1 MSVAMCLD
9 TTSTIG
15 SLTGIGE
22 WNEPPPPNHM
32 NHYIRNFNQNLR
44 YLNLS
49 GNKRLEIKPDTSPK
63 LSRDQNQRRVLADF
77 SSLLQL
83 RVLGLMDVTTTFAPT
98 IPDENEDRRVRTSS
112 SEVNQMAYGIAD
124 TLGKTDHVTMF
135 DLVQPQFRQSGNEAV
150 FALFGRAHPVSSNNR
165 FSKYIRDNFL
175 QIFSK
180 QLEDLNKDDTV
191 PDALRRTFLRLN
203 KMGYDTCIRAHI
215 TSEKPHTLAFPPP
228 ITQRSQ
234 AAAVALQGIVV
245 YISDKTLYVANSGN
259 ALAVISRHGQAVM
272 LSRKHDP
279 FEEIGRIRSAEG
291 WVSPK
296 GLVND
301 EIDVSRSFGFFHLL
315 PVVNACPDTYTW
327 PISEVDE
334 FVIVGNRGLWDFVSP
349 QTAVDIAR
357 QERADPMIAA
367 QKLRDFA
374 ISYGADGSTM
384 IMVIKVSDIFNPGP
398 REATRRKKKDDISSR
413 AIRRLDDEVDAPRG
427 HIALVF
433 TDIRNSTRL
442 WETNAGMPAAMSLHG
457 DILRRQLR
465 ICGGY
470 EVKTEGDAFM
480 CSFHTVLSA
489 LLWCLSV
496 QVDLLNADWPAD
508 ILESDEGREIRDQS
522 GRPVARGLS
531 VRMGIHCGHP
541 VCEPDPVTHRMDY
554 FGPMV
559 NRSSRISGSAAGGQI
574 MCSADVVREINAKI
588 LEEGP
593 ETEFSFLQ
601 PPAVVEAIRA
611 IGVVMELVGEVKL
624 KGLEVPELLSL
635 VFPRELEGRR
645 NMEQHEA
652 MSVLALNPKVQFTAE
667 QVRALGL
674 LCLRFESLSAS
685 RVFNPLPDRKG
696 SASGPSDDAGR
707 GGLVRFAG
715 NPNHLLPSFEKL
727 ADDELLSA
735 LGSFTVRI
743 ENAVK
748 MLLLQHHTGQGIF
761 RRSGQLGSV
770 DSSERTLEQLMSVL
784 CL

>member
-1 MSVAMCLD
+1 
-9 TTSTIG
+9 
-15 SLTGIGE
+15 
-22 WNEPPPPNHM
+22 
-32 NHYIRNFNQNLR
+32 
-44 YLNLS
+44 
-49 GNKRLEIKPDTSPK
+49 
-63 LSRDQNQRRVLADF
+63 
-77 SSLLQL
+77 
-83 RVLGLMDVTTTFAPT
+83 MDVTTIFVPN
-98 IPDENEDRRVRTSS
+98 IPDEHEDRRVRTSS
-112 SEVNQMAYGIAD
+112 SEVNEMAYGIAD

-135 DLVQPQFRQSGNEAV
+135 DLVQPKFRQNDSEAV
-150 FALFGRAHPVSSNNR
+150 FALFGRAQPISSNNR

-175 QIFSK
+175 PIFSK
-180 QLEDLNKDDTV
+180 QLEDLHKDDTV

-203 KMGYDTCIRAHI
+203 KLGYDYLHSTTYNQRK
-215 TSEKPHTLAFPPP
+215 TSHASISTTYYPEKSSG
-228 ITQRSQ
+228 RSG
-234 AAAVALQGIVV
+234 ASGIVV
-245 YISDKTLYVANSGN
+245 YISDKTLYVANTGN
-259 ALAVISRHGQAVM
+259 ALAVVSRHGQAVM
-272 LSRKHDP
+272 LSKKHDP

-315 PVVNACPDTYTW
+315 PVVNAGPDIYIW

-357 QERADPMIAA
+357 QERDDPMIAA

-398 REATRRKKKDDISSR
+398 RDNYSLGPREPTRRKKKDDISNR
-413 AIRRLDDEVDAPRG
+413 TIRRLDGEVDAPMG
-427 HIALVF
+427 HIALAF

-489 LLWCLSV
+489 LLWCLAV
-496 QVDLLNADWPAD
+496 QIDLLKADWPAD

-522 GRPVARGLS
+522 GRVVARGLS
-531 VRMGIHCGHP
+531 VRMGIHCGYP

-559 NRSSRISGSAAGGQI
+559 NRSSRISGSAAGGEI

-588 LEEGP
+588 LEVGP
-593 ETEFSFLQ
+593 ETEFSYLQ

-611 IGVVMELVGEVKL
+611 IGVVLEPVGEVKL

-635 VFPRELEGRR
+635 VLPQELEGRKD
-645 NMEQHEA
+645 MEQHEA
-652 MSVLALNPKVQFTAE
+652 MSALTPDPKVQFTTE
-667 QVRALGL
+667 QVRALGM
-674 LCLRFESLSAS
+674 LCLRFESLTAS
-685 RVFNPLPDRKG
+685 QVFNPQLDRRG
-696 SASGPSDDAGR
+696 SASALSDDAGQ

-735 LGSFTVRI
+735 LGSFTVRV

-761 RRSGQLGSV
+761 SHSGQI
-770 DSSERTLEQLMSVL
+770 DSGERILEQLKSVL

>member
-1 MSVAMCLD
+1 
-9 TTSTIG
+9 
-15 SLTGIGE
+15 
-22 WNEPPPPNHM
+22 
-32 NHYIRNFNQNLR
+32 
-44 YLNLS
+44 
-49 GNKRLEIKPDTSPK
+49 
-63 LSRDQNQRRVLADF
+63 
-77 SSLLQL
+77 
-83 RVLGLMDVTTTFAPT
+83 MDVTTIFVPT
-98 IPDENEDRRVRTSS
+98 IPDEHEDRRVRTSS

-135 DLVQPQFRQSGNEAV
+135 DLVQPQFRQSSNEAV
-150 FALFGRAHPVSSNNR
+150 FALFGRAQPISSNNR
-165 FSKYIRDNFL
+165 FSKFIRDNFL
-175 QIFSK
+175 LVFSK
-180 QLEDLNKDDTV
+180 QLEDLKKDDTV

-203 KMGYDTCIRAHI
+203 KMGYDYLYSTAYSQRK
-215 TSEKPHTLAFPPP
+215 TSHASVSTTYYPEKSSG
-228 ITQRSQ
+228 RSG
-234 AAAVALQGIVV
+234 ASGIVV

-315 PVVNACPDTYTW
+315 PVVNACPDIYTW

-334 FVIVGNRGLWDFVSP
+334 FIIVGNRGLWDFVSP

-433 TDIRNSTRL
+433 TDIRNSTVL

-457 DILRRQLR
+457 DVLRRQLR

-489 LLWCLSV
+489 LLWCLSA
-496 QVDLLNADWPAD
+496 QTDLLNADWPAE
-508 ILESDEGREIRDQS
+508 ILESAEGREIWDQS
-522 GRPVARGLS
+522 GRLVARGLS
-531 VRMGIHCGHP
+531 VRMGIHCGAP

-588 LEEGP
+588 FEAGP
-593 ETEFSFLQ
+593 ETEFSYLQ

-611 IGVVMELVGEVKL
+611 IGVVIEPVGEVKL
-624 KGLEVPELLSL
+624 KGLEVPELLSI
-635 VFPRELEGRR
+635 VFPRELEGRKD
-645 NMEQHEA
+645 MEQHEA
-652 MSVLALNPKVQFTAE
+652 MSALALNPKVQFTAE
-667 QVRALGL
+667 QVRALGI
-674 LCLRFESLSAS
+674 LCLRFESLTAS

-696 SASGPSDDAGR
+696 SASVLPDDVGQ
-707 GGLVRFAG
+707 GGLVRFSG

-748 MLLLQHHTGQGIF
+748 MLLLQHHTGQGVF
-761 RRSGQLGSV
+761 CHSGQF
-770 DSSERTLEQLMSVL
+770 DSIDSNERTLEQLFSIL
-784 CL
+784 SL

>member
-1 MSVAMCLD
+1 MLAATCSG
-9 TTSTIG
+9 TTSTTG
-15 SLTGIGE
+15 SLTGTGE
-22 WNEPPPPNHM
+22 RIELPPQNHT

-63 LSRDQNQRRVLADF
+63 LSRDQNQRKVLADF

-83 RVLGLMDVTTTFAPT
+83 RVLGLMDVTTIFVPT
-98 IPDENEDRRVRTSS
+98 IPDENEDRRVRTSL

-135 DLVQPQFRQSGNEAV
+135 DLVQPQFRQSSNEAV
-150 FALFGRAHPVSSNNR
+150 FALFGRAQPISSNNR

-175 QIFSK
+175 LIFSK
-180 QLEDLNKDDTV
+180 QLEDLGKDDTV

-203 KMGYDTCIRAHI
+203 KMGYDYLHSTAYNQRK
-215 TSEKPHTLAFPPP
+215 TSQISVSTAYYPEKSNG
-228 ITQRSQ
+228 RSG
-234 AAAVALQGIVV
+234 ASGIVV

-259 ALAVISRHGQAVM
+259 ALAVISRHGQAVT

-327 PISEVDE
+327 PISELDE
-334 FVIVGNRGLWDFVSP
+334 FIIVGNRGLWDFVSP

-398 REATRRKKKDDISSR
+398 REVTRRKKKDDISSR

-496 QVDLLNADWPAD
+496 QMDLLNADWPAE

-522 GRPVARGLS
+522 GRLVARGLS
-531 VRMGIHCGHP
+531 VRMGIHCGQP

-559 NRSSRISGSAAGGQI
+559 NRSSRISGSAAGGQT
-574 MCSADVVREINAKI
+574 MCSADVVREINAKV
-588 LEEGP
+588 LEAGP
-593 ETEFSFLQ
+593 ETEFSYLQ

-611 IGVVMELVGEVKL
+611 IGVVIELVGKREL

-635 VFPRELEGRR
+635 VFPKELEGRR
-645 NMEQHEA
+645 NMEQYEA
-652 MSVLALNPKVQFTAE
+652 MSALTLNPKVRFTAE
-667 QVRALGL
+667 QVRALGV
-674 LCLRFESLSAS
+674 LCLRFESLTAS
-685 RVFNPLPDRKG
+685 RVFNPLFDRGG
-696 SASGPSDDAGR
+696 SVSGVPDDAGQ

-715 NPNHLLPSFEKL
+715 NPNHLLPPFEKL
-727 ADDELLSA
+727 TDDELLSA

-748 MLLLQHHTGQGIF
+748 VLLLQHHTGQGVF
-761 RRSGQLGSV
+761 SHSGQLSWMN
-770 DSSERTLEQLMSVL
+770 SSERTLKQLISVL

>member
-1 MSVAMCLD
+1 
-9 TTSTIG
+9 
-15 SLTGIGE
+15 
-22 WNEPPPPNHM
+22 
-32 NHYIRNFNQNLR
+32 
-44 YLNLS
+44 
-49 GNKRLEIKPDTSPK
+49 
-63 LSRDQNQRRVLADF
+63 
-77 SSLLQL
+77 
-83 RVLGLMDVTTTFAPT
+83 MDVTTIFLPT
-98 IPDENEDRRVRTSS
+98 IPDEHEDRRVRTSS

-135 DLVQPQFRQSGNEAV
+135 DLVQPQFRQNSNEAI
-150 FALFGRAHPVSSNNR
+150 FALFGRAQPISSNNR

-175 QIFSK
+175 PVFSK
-180 QLEDLNKDDTV
+180 QLEDLHKDDTV

-203 KMGYDTCIRAHI
+203 KMGYDYLHSSAY
-215 TSEKPHTLAFPPP
+215 S
-228 ITQRSQ
+228 QRKTSQ
-234 AAAVALQGIVV
+234 ASISTSYYPEKSSGRSGASGIVA
-245 YISDKTLYVANSGN
+245 YISDKTLHVANSGN
-259 ALAVISRHGQAVM
+259 ALAVISRHGQAFM

-315 PVVNACPDTYTW
+315 PVVNAGPDIFTW

-334 FVIVGNRGLWDFVSP
+334 FVIIGNRGLWDFVSP

-357 QERADPMIAA
+357 QERNDPMIAA

-398 REATRRKKKDDISSR
+398 RELIRRKKKDDISSR

-489 LLWCLSV
+489 LLWCLSA
-496 QVDLLNADWPAD
+496 QIDLLNADWPAD
-508 ILESDEGREIRDQS
+508 ILESDEGREIRDQD
-522 GRPVARGLS
+522 GRVVARGLS
-531 VRMGIHCGHP
+531 VRMGIHCGYP

-559 NRSSRISGSAAGGQI
+559 NRSSRISGSAAGGEI

-588 LEEGP
+588 LEQGP
-593 ETEFSFLQ
+593 ETEFSSLQ

-611 IGVVMELVGEVKL
+611 IGVVIEPVGEVKL
-624 KGLEVPELLSL
+624 KGLEVPELLSIVL
-635 VFPRELEGRR
+635 PRELEGRK

-652 MSVLALNPKVQFTAE
+652 TSALTLNPKVQFTAE
-667 QVRALGL
+667 QVRALGI

-685 RVFNPLPDRKG
+685 RVFIPLPDRKG
-696 SASGPSDDAGR
+696 SASALPEDAR
-707 GGLVRFAG
+707 QGGLVRFAG

-748 MLLLQHHTGQGIF
+748 MLLLQHHTGRGIF
-761 RRSGQLGSV
+761 SDGGQL
-770 DSSERTLEQLMSVL
+770 DSIGTLEQLMSVL
-784 CL
+784 YL

>member
-1 MSVAMCLD
+1 MSEVNPLRRVAP
-9 TTSTIG
+9 TII
-15 SLTGIGE
+15 S
-22 WNEPPPPNHM
+22 
-32 NHYIRNFNQNLR
+32 RNFNQNLR

-63 LSRDQNQRRVLADF
+63 LSRDQNQRKVLADF

-83 RVLGLMDVTTTFAPT
+83 RVLGLMDVTTIFVPT
-98 IPDENEDRRVRTSS
+98 IPDEHEDRRVRTSS

-135 DLVQPQFRQSGNEAV
+135 DLVQPQFRQNGNEAV
-150 FALFGRAHPVSSNNR
+150 FALFGRAQPISSNNR
-165 FSKYIRDNFL
+165 FSKYIRDSFL
-175 QIFSK
+175 LVFSK

-203 KMGYDTCIRAHI
+203 KMGHDYLHSNAYNQRK
-215 TSEKPHTLAFPPP
+215 TSHASISTTYYPEKSSG
-228 ITQRSQ
+228 RSG
-234 AAAVALQGIVV
+234 ASGIVV

-259 ALAVISRHGQAVM
+259 ALAVISRHGQAVV

-315 PVVNACPDTYTW
+315 PVVNACPDIYTW

-334 FVIVGNRGLWDFVSP
+334 FIIVGNRGLWDFVSP

-442 WETNAGMPAAMSLHG
+442 WETNAGMAAAMSLHG

-496 QVDLLNADWPAD
+496 QIDLLNADWPAD

-522 GRPVARGLS
+522 GRLVARGLS
-531 VRMGIHCGHP
+531 VRMGIHCGAP

-574 MCSADVVREINAKI
+574 MCSADVVREINTKI
-588 LEEGP
+588 LEADP
-593 ETEFSFLQ
+593 ETEFSYLQ

-611 IGVVMELVGEVKL
+611 IGVVIEPVGEVKL
-624 KGLEVPELLSL
+624 KGLEVPELLSI
-635 VFPRELEGRR
+635 VFPRELEGRQ
-645 NMEQHEA
+645 NMEQYEA
-652 MSVLALNPKVQFTAE
+652 MSALTLNPKVQFTAE
-667 QVRALGL
+667 QVRALGT
-674 LCLRFESLSAS
+674 LCLRFESLSS
-685 RVFNPLPDRKG
+685 SQVFNPLSNRKG
-696 SASGPSDDAGR
+696 SASGLSDDAGQ

-727 ADDELLSA
+727 ADDELLSV

-761 RRSGQLGSV
+761 GPGGQLSSIE
-770 DSSERTLEQLMSVL
+770 SSERTLERLISVL

>member
-1 MSVAMCLD
+1 MFSNTIS
-9 TTSTIG
+9 TTG
-15 SLTGIGE
+15 SLTGTGE
-22 WNEPPPPNHM
+22 WNDSHSPNRT
-32 NHYIRNFNQNLR
+32 NHYVRNFNQNLR

-49 GNKRLEIKPDTSPK
+49 GNKRLEIKPDTNPK
-63 LSRDQNQRRVLADF
+63 LPRDQNQRKVLADF

-83 RVLGLMDVTTTFAPT
+83 RVLGLMDVTTIFVPT
-98 IPDENEDRRVRTSS
+98 IPDEHEDRRVRTSS

-150 FALFGRAHPVSSNNR
+150 FALFGRAQPISSNNR

-175 QIFSK
+175 PVFSK
-180 QLEDLNKDDTV
+180 QLEDLGEDETV

-203 KMGYDTCIRAHI
+203 KMGYDHLHSGVYSQRK
-215 TSEKPHTLAFPPP
+215 TSHASVSTTYYPEKSSG
-228 ITQRSQ
+228 RSG
-234 AAAVALQGIVV
+234 ASGIVA

-315 PVVNACPDTYTW
+315 PVVNACPDIFTW

-480 CSFHTVLSA
+480 CSFYTVLSA

-496 QVDLLNADWPAD
+496 QIDLLNADWPAD
-508 ILESDEGREIRDQS
+508 ILESDEGREIRDQN
-522 GRPVARGLS
+522 GRLVARGLS
-531 VRMGIHCGHP
+531 VRMGIHCGYP

-588 LEEGP
+588 LEAGP
-593 ETEFSFLQ
+593 ETEFSYLQ

-611 IGVVMELVGEVKL
+611 IGVVIEPVGEVKL
-624 KGLEVPELLSL
+624 KGLEVPELLSI
-635 VFPRELEGRR
+635 VFPRDLEGRK
-645 NMEQHEA
+645 NMEQYEA
-652 MSVLALNPKVQFTAE
+652 MSALTLNPKVQFTAD
-667 QVRALGL
+667 QVRALGV
-674 LCLRFESLSAS
+674 LCLRFESLTAS

-696 SASGPSDDAGR
+696 SASGSSDDAGQ
-707 GGLVRFAG
+707 GGLVRFGG
-715 NPNHLLPSFEKL
+715 NPSSLLPSFEKL
-727 ADDELLSA
+727 GDDELLPV
-735 LGSFTVRI
+735 LGSLTMRI

-748 MLLLQHHTGQGIF
+748 ILLLQHHTGQGIF
-761 RRSGQLGSV
+761 SHDGQLGPM
-770 DSSERTLEQLMSVL
+770 DSSERTLEQLISVL

>member
-1 MSVAMCLD
+1 
-9 TTSTIG
+9 
-15 SLTGIGE
+15 
-22 WNEPPPPNHM
+22 
-32 NHYIRNFNQNLR
+32 
-44 YLNLS
+44 
-49 GNKRLEIKPDTSPK
+49 
-63 LSRDQNQRRVLADF
+63 
-77 SSLLQL
+77 
-83 RVLGLMDVTTTFAPT
+83 MDVTTIFVPT
-98 IPDENEDRRVRTSS
+98 IPDEHEDRRVRTSS

-135 DLVQPQFRQSGNEAV
+135 DLVQPQFRQSDNEAV

-165 FSKYIRDNFL
+165 FSKFIRDNFL
-175 QIFSK
+175 LVFAR
-180 QLEDLNKDDTV
+180 QLEDLKDDTV

-203 KMGYDTCIRAHI
+203 KMGYDYLHSAAYNQRK
-215 TSEKPHTLAFPPP
+215 TSHASISTTYPEKSSG
-228 ITQRSQ
+228 RSG
-234 AAAVALQGIVV
+234 ASGIVA

-315 PVVNACPDTYTW
+315 PVVNACPDIYTW
-327 PISEVDE
+327 PITEVDE

-398 REATRRKKKDDISSR
+398 REAIRRKKKDDISSR

-442 WETNAGMPAAMSLHG
+442 WETNAGMPAAMGLHG

-489 LLWCLSV
+489 LLWCLAA
-496 QVDLLNADWPAD
+496 QIDLLNADWPAE
-508 ILESDEGREIRDQS
+508 ILESDEGREIRDHS
-522 GRPVARGLS
+522 GKLVARGLS
-531 VRMGIHCGHP
+531 VRMGIHCGYP

-588 LEEGP
+588 LETGP
-593 ETEFSFLQ
+593 ETEFSYLQ

-611 IGVVMELVGEVKL
+611 IGVVMEPVGEVKL
-624 KGLEVPELLSL
+624 KGLEVPELLSI
-635 VFPRELEGRR
+635 VFPRELEGRK
-645 NMEQHEA
+645 NMEQYEA
-652 MSVLALNPKVQFTAE
+652 MSALTLNPKVPFTTE

-674 LCLRFESLSAS
+674 LCLRFESLTAS

-696 SASGPSDDAGR
+696 SASGSSDGAGQ

-715 NPNHLLPSFEKL
+715 NPNNLLPSFEKL

-735 LGSFTVRI
+735 LGSFTLRI

-748 MLLLQHHTGQGIF
+748 ILQLQHHTGQGIF
-761 RRSGQLGSV
+761 SRSGQFSSM
-770 DSSERTLEQLMSVL
+770 DSSERTLEQLISVL
-784 CL
+784 RL

>member
-1 MSVAMCLD
+1 
-9 TTSTIG
+9 
-15 SLTGIGE
+15 
-22 WNEPPPPNHM
+22 M
-32 NHYIRNFNQNLR
+32 NHHVRNFNQNLR

-49 GNKRLEIKPDTSPK
+49 GNKRLEIKPDTGPK
-63 LSRDQNQRRVLADF
+63 LSGDQNQRKVLADF

-83 RVLGLMDVTTTFAPT
+83 RVLGLMDVTTIFVPT
-98 IPDENEDRRVRTSS
+98 IPDEHEDRRVRTSS

-135 DLVQPQFRQSGNEAV
+135 DLVQPQFRQSGKEAV
-150 FALFGRAHPVSSNNR
+150 FALFGRAQPISSNNR

-175 QIFSK
+175 LVFSK

-191 PDALRRTFLRLN
+191 LNALRRTFLRLN
-203 KMGYDTCIRAHI
+203 KMGYDYLHSNAYSQRK
-215 TSEKPHTLAFPPP
+215 TSHASISTTYPEKSSS
-228 ITQRSQ
+228 RSG
-234 AAAVALQGIVV
+234 ASGIVV

-259 ALAVISRHGQAVM
+259 ALAVISRRGQAFM

-291 WVSPK
+291 WVSPM

-315 PVVNACPDTYTW
+315 PVVNACPDAYTS
-327 PISEVDE
+327 PITEVDE
-334 FVIVGNRGLWDFVSP
+334 FIIVGNRGLWDFVSP

-357 QERADPMIAA
+357 EERADPMIAA

-398 REATRRKKKDDISSR
+398 REATRRKKKDDIASR

-442 WETNAGMPAAMSLHG
+442 WETNAGMPAAMGLHG

-496 QVDLLNADWPAD
+496 QIDLLNADWPAD
-508 ILESDEGREIRDQS
+508 ILESDEGREIRDHD
-522 GRPVARGLS
+522 GRLVARGLS
-531 VRMGIHCGHP
+531 VRMGLHCGLP

-588 LEEGP
+588 FETGP
-593 ETEFSFLQ
+593 ETEFSCLQ
-601 PPAVVEAIRA
+601 SPTVVEAIRA
-611 IGVVMELVGEVKL
+611 IGVVIESVGEVKL
-624 KGLEVPELLSL
+624 KGLEVPELLSI
-635 VFPRELEGRR
+635 VFPLELEGRK
-645 NMEQHEA
+645 NMEQYEA
-652 MSVLALNPKVQFTAE
+652 LSPPTLNPKVQFTAE

-674 LCLRFESLSAS
+674 LCLRFESLTAS

-696 SASGPSDDAGR
+696 SASGLSDDVR
-707 GGLVRFAG
+707 QGGLDRFVG
-715 NPNHLLPSFEKL
+715 HPNHLLPALGEL
-727 ADDELLSA
+727 ADDELLST
-735 LGSFTVRI
+735 LGSFTLRI

-748 MLLLQHHTGQGIF
+748 MLLLQHQVGQGIF
-761 RRSGQLGSV
+761 SHSGQLSSM
-770 DSSERTLEQLMSVL
+770 DSSERTLEQLISAL